1 MRANDL
7 IRTALVAV
15 VAVGL
20 IAAVAGCSSTT
31 PPSQRWGYDGR
42 VPLFSYMDGYVED
55 QSELGPIGPETWGGT
70 NVPGSKRYHWIPG
83 SQEWYTFVGPEGPA
97 GTTGGQ
103 GPTGAMGAQGPA
115 GAPGVAGPVG
125 VTGVAGAAGAPGRL
139 VLQ

>member
-1 MRANDL
+1 MRASDL

-15 VAVGL
+15 VAVGV
-20 IAAVAGCSSTT
+20 IAAISGCSSTT
-31 PPSQRWGYDGR
+31 PPGQRWGYDGR
-42 VPLFSYMDGYVED
+42 VPLYSYMDGYVED
-55 QSELGPIGPETWGGT
+55 QTETGPVAWWAYNT

-97 GTTGGQ
+97 GPTGPQ
-103 GPTGAMGAQGPA
+103 GTTGAMGPQGPA

-125 VTGVAGAAGAPGRL
+125 VAGVAGAAGEPGRL